1 MHISTNCLYL
11 LEKLFISAIKS
22 TTFKIDWWRR
32 KHLTKFWFSA
42 FWTHCN
48 WVIFKRLIFRKII
61 STLLATVMIS
71 RQRFLQSIIPSH
83 ILAHNIASLK
93 LLIANRKRFFVC
105 KILRNNRKKFD
116 TPTYF

>member
-1 MHISTNCLYL
+1 
-11 LEKLFISAIKS
+11 
-22 TTFKIDWWRR
+22 
-32 KHLTKFWFSA
+32 
-42 FWTHCN
+42 
-48 WVIFKRLIFRKII
+48 
-61 STLLATVMIS
+61 MIS

-105 KILRNNRKKFD
+105 KILRNNRKKSD